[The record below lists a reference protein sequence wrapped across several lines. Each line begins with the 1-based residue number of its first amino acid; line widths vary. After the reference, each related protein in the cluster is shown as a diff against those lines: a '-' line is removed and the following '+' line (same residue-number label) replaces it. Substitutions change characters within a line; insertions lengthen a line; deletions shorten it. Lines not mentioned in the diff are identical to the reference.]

1 MTALQAAAR
10 ARSIIGRIRPPQW
23 LIALP
28 LPVWLLTFFVVPLA
42 LVLRESFYTYE
53 NFRVHH
59 DLTLDAY
66 RETIFN
72 RGFLDLWWKTV
83 RLALIQTVLV
93 IIVIYPYSYAVA
105 FHLPSRRLQLLVIA
119 LTVAPFFTSYLMQV
133 YSWQIVL
140 SENGM
145 AHQLSSGV
153 IPTFLRTETG
163 AHIGLLGFL
172 WPLASL
178 LMYLSLNNID
188 WRLLEAARN
197 LGAGP
202 LTMFRTVILPLSR
215 PGIILAGML
224 AFVLSFSDYLS
235 MVVLGGSD
243 TRVLSVP
250 LNDSA
255 RIAGNYPAAASIS
268 VVMLLTILAA
278 IVFSFRLAGG
288 SRIGRES
295 APAEG
300 A

>member
-1 MTALQAAAR
+1 MTTLQAAAR
-10 ARSIIGRIRPPQW
+10 SIVGRIRLPTW

-28 LPVWLLTFFVVPLA
+28 LPVWLLVFFVVPLA
-42 LVLRESFYTYE
+42 LVMRESFYTYE
-53 NFRVHH
+53 NFRVHP
-59 DLTLDAY
+59 DLTVDAY
-66 RETIFN
+66 KDTVFN
-72 RGFLDLWWKTV
+72 RDFLDLWWKTV

-93 IIVIYPYSYAVA
+93 VLVIYPYSYAVA

-145 AHQLSSGV
+145 AHQLSDGL
-153 IPTFLRTETG
+153 IPTFLRTQTG

-172 WPLASL
+172 WPLAAL

-268 VVMLLTILAA
+268 AVMLLTILAA
-278 IVFSFRLAGG
+278 IIISFRFAAAPQM
-288 SRIGRES
+288 SREPIGVSPE
-295 APAEG
+295 EG
-300 A
+300 